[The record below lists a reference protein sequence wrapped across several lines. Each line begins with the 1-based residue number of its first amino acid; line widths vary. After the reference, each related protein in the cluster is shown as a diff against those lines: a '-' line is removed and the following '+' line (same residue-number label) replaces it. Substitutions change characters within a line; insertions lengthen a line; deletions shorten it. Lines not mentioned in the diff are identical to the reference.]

1 MAISLKK
8 PSGFTSNNHKKTQ
21 VVALSEH
28 VEEDATLLID
38 GTILN
43 CFVSFFPY
51 EIEVGKTYDVDL
63 TINLSD
69 DYEVIRV
76 DTVDCL
82 VEKTG
87 HGYAYFLFGRL
98 CNETFHTFTP
108 LDDQDLH
115 YEHPALNEQ
124 LIRLEVE
131 RIDVSFH

>member
-43 CFVSFFPY
+43 CFVSFCPY

-82 VEKTG
+82 V
-87 HGYAYFLFGRL
+87 
-98 CNETFHTFTP
+98 
-108 LDDQDLH
+108 
-115 YEHPALNEQ
+115 
-124 LIRLEVE
+124 
-131 RIDVSFH
+131 

>member
-43 CFVSFFPY
+43 CFVSFCPY

-69 DYEVIRV
+69 D
-76 DTVDCL
+76 
-82 VEKTG
+82 
-87 HGYAYFLFGRL
+87 
-98 CNETFHTFTP
+98 
-108 LDDQDLH
+108 
-115 YEHPALNEQ
+115 
-124 LIRLEVE
+124 
-131 RIDVSFH
+131 